1 MPQTFVERQNSLQ
14 TFVARQNGSQTFV
27 TRQNSLQTF
36 VGQQNCLQIFVARQ
50 NVCWTQ
56 LSLFV
61 QKNFNALA
69 GPAPYTYSEACL
81 TVCST
86 RRFNLIPPEFY
97 LCLLS
102 EFFSPHFAV
111 YIKNQLWGH
120 QQIPISWWVV
130 AGRYLFHIVILFN
143 QRVPPTFQSKISKKL
158 FSLNSPTPASI
169 DRHHTSPRHLEPH
182 PWCVVT
188 RTAQVDV
195 KNYVLKELRCL

>member
-1 MPQTFVERQNSLQ
+1 MFLIFVLWNLLFARHAANICRATKLSLA
-14 TFVARQNGSQTFV
+14 FLEG
-27 TRQNSLQTF
+27 
-36 VGQQNCLQIFVARQ
+36 QNCLQTLVARQ

-61 QKNFNALA
+61 QKKFNALA

-97 LCLLS
+97 FCLLS

-158 FSLNSPTPASI
+158 FQFDFPPPPRPSTDTTPAPVI
-169 DRHHTSPRHLEPH
+169 
-182 PWCVVT
+182 
-188 RTAQVDV
+188 
-195 KNYVLKELRCL
+195 